1 MVKRP
6 VLRSHMAALGVVLA
20 VAASVFAPVATTSA
34 SAPADCQFV
43 LGFKTLRDMAPN
55 VVGTCTGNQLYAAN
69 GDAVQMTTTGML
81 VWRKADNFTA
91 FTDGFHTWVNGPYG
105 VQERLNSERFAWEA
119 PAPNASISPAVY
131 TGVQPAE
138 SQASL
143 DAMGNDLYKMLNADR
158 QSNGVGTVVLNS
170 ELSALA
176 TQRAQG
182 LLKTGGALSHYDP
195 SGKLVL
201 RQIMDQNKIPYVTAG
216 ENLAENNYDVS
227 DTVDVANT
235 GLMHSPTHRANILN
249 PNYQQVGI
257 GVAGPSPSGQY
268 YYVQL
273 FLQT

>member
-1 MVKRP
+1 MVNVPIR
-6 VLRSHMAALGVVLA
+6 RSHAAALGVVLA
-20 VAASVFAPVATTSA
+20 AAASLFAPVAITSA

-43 LGFKTLRDMAPN
+43 LGFKTLRDMAPS
-55 VVGTCTGNQLYAAN
+55 VVGRCTGNQAFAGN
-69 GDAVQMTTTGML
+69 GDAVQMTTHGML
-81 VWRKADNFTA
+81 VWRKTDNFTA

-105 VQERLNSERFAWEA
+105 VQERLNSERFSWEA
-119 PAPNASISPAVY
+119 PALNASISPAVY

-143 DAMGNDLYKMLNADR
+143 DAMATDLYELLNADR
-158 QSNGVGTVVLNS
+158 QSNGIGTVVLSS
-170 ELSALA
+170 ELSGLA

-182 LLKTGGALSHYDP
+182 LLKTGGALSHYDA

-201 RQIMDQNKIPYVTAG
+201 REIMDRNKIPFVTAG
-216 ENLAENNYDVS
+216 ENLAENNYDLA

-249 PNYQQVGI
+249 PVYQQVGI

-268 YYVQL
+268 FYVQI